1 VETDRQALL
10 DLLARRSSTMDLD
23 RAALEIA
30 RIEYPDLD
38 AAAGIAELDRLA
50 WAVAERAGD
59 LSDGRRF
66 VEAANS
72 YLFGEASFCGNEN
85 DYYNPDN
92 SCLNRVLE
100 TKLGIPITLSVMYIE
115 IARRLAKPVHG
126 VGLPYH
132 FLVRYDEPGFT
143 AIIDPFHGGAIL
155 DETQCCRLL
164 QVESLDPGLLE
175 PVDRR
180 HIAMR
185 MINNLRGV
193 YFGRRESLKA
203 LRVLDLL
210 IAAEPT
216 SPDEHRQRAAA
227 LLNERRIAEAL
238 TAFQRYLTLA
248 PNAPDRERVE
258 EQMRNIAFWI
268 ASRN

>member
-1 VETDRQALL
+1 ME
-10 DLLARRSSTMDLD
+10 LD

-38 AAAGIAELDRLA
+38 AAASIAELDRLA

-72 YLFGEASFCGNEN
+72 YLFGEAGFCGNEN

-132 FLVRYDEPGFT
+132 FLVRYD
-143 AIIDPFHGGAIL
+143 PFHGGAIL
-155 DETQCCRLL
+155 DEAQCCQLL
-164 QVESLDPGLLE
+164 QVESLDPALLE

-227 LLNERRIAEAL
+227 LLHERRIAEAL